1 MLEIEHLGKS
11 FDGNAAVADFS
22 VTVQDNEYLTLLGP
36 SGSGKTTLLR
46 LIAGLDQPDTG
57 RVLLNGRDIT
67 ATPTHTRTIG
77 FVQQKYA
84 LFPHLSVR
92 ENVSFGLRNHYLNPV
107 ADDAEIKRRVD
118 AMLEIVGL
126 RGLGDRGVGQI
137 SGGQKQRVS
146 LARTLVTEPKICLLD
161 EPLGAL
167 DANLRERMTVELR
180 DIRAALGIS
189 FMHVTGN
196 EDEALGMGDRVI
208 VLDKG
213 RGIQIDRPDVVFGRP
228 RTVRVARHVN
238 NYNILS
244 GQVEQGQF
252 VCNGHRLD
260 LPKGSDSAVNYV
272 IGVDRVS
279 VNTAEAQDATGHVSI
294 QAKFIASE
302 FMGSRVLYLF
312 EGPDNAVFE
321 VERHLSRENP
331 VDYGRGEVVTLSWPV
346 AEVLTYAKDG
356 LLLHAPELTEVA
368 A

>member
-11 FDGNAAVADFS
+11 FDGTAAVADFS

-46 LIAGLDQPDTG
+46 LIAGLDKPDTG
-57 RVLLNGRDIT
+57 RVLLNGCDIT

-107 ADDAEIKRRVD
+107 VDDAEIKRRVD

-126 RGLGDRGVGQI
+126 RGLGDRSVGQI

-146 LARTLVTEPKICLLD
+146 LARTLVIEPKICLLD

-196 EDEALGMGDRVI
+196 EDEALVMGDRVI
-208 VLDKG
+208 VLDEG

-252 VCNGHRLD
+252 VCNGNQFD
-260 LPKGSDSAVNYV
+260 MPEGSEAAVNYV

-279 VNTAEAQDATGHVSI
+279 VNAPSGQDAENQVSI
-294 QAKFIASE
+294 QARFIANE

-312 EGPDNAVFE
+312 EGPDGGVFE

-331 VDYGRGEVVTLSWPV
+331 VDYGHGEVATLSWAV
-346 AEVLTYAKDG
+346 ADVLTYGKDG
-356 LLLHAPELTEVA
+356 LLLYAPDLTEVA